1 VRVGHRQA
9 PNYLIEMQKSQLNK
23 LAFLHLQFVEISPF
37 FFQLACFS
45 AIFTHQ
51 LTNSPTHQL
60 TNSLVALRLPHFV
73 LALVLLLNPA
83 HN

>member
-1 VRVGHRQA
+1 
-9 PNYLIEMQKSQLNK
+9 MQRSQLNK
-23 LAFLHLQFVEISPF
+23 LAFLRLQFVEISPF

-60 TNSLVALRLPHFV
+60 TNSPTHQLTNSPTHQLTNSPTHQLTNSPTH
-73 LALVLLLNPA
+73 
-83 HN
+83 